1 MSYFPLFVDIKDKN
15 ILIVGAGKVAYRKI
29 IKLIPFNSKITIV
42 APKIIDEIKKLL
54 KENKNLTYKNK
65 KVDID
70 DIKNSFM
77 VICATNDKSTN
88 HFVSKICKENNIF
101 INSVDDIENCS
112 FIFPALIKKDNLT
125 IGFCTYGK
133 APYISAYLKKITK
146 NAIPEN
152 IEEVIKNVEFLRN
165 ELKEKI
171 SSQEKRMKIIHGILD
186 YYKENNFQLSYDN
199 LKEKMQNLIN
209 RH

>member
-1 MSYFPLFVDIKDKN
+1 MYLW
-15 ILIVGAGKVAYRKI
+15 
-29 IKLIPFNSKITIV
+29 
-42 APKIIDEIKKLL
+42 
-54 KENKNLTYKNK
+54 
-65 KVDID
+65 
-70 DIKNSFM
+70 
-77 VICATNDKSTN
+77 KSTLY
-88 HFVSKICKENNIF
+88 FGIF
-101 INSVDDIENCS
+101 
-112 FIFPALIKKDNLT
+112 
-125 IGFCTYGK
+125 
-133 APYISAYLKKITK
+133 KKITK